1 MLARSDIP
9 VGDAIRAFAE
19 HGISAAYLVPTPTG
33 LKKSILDAHEGIR
46 TFLKSQGIHEFDTQG
61 QGQTNKVVLPITLV
75 ETDSITTTTVS
86 LYRPETKSGDPRL
99 WISGLG
105 KYASAWNLIAILTGA
120 SGELFAVNCSDAS
133 IFATLANADSP
144 LGRLVRSKPT
154 NPVAN
159 ELREKLEA
167 IQELGFIQ
175 SQRSGPTGVGFTLES
190 LLGIAANTKRT
201 PDYKGIELKSGRRKS
216 VTAKGGQLSTLF
228 SKSPDKSRSSL
239 NAKATLATF
248 GYVQEGRLQ
257 LYCTVGPKPNT
268 LGLHSCLTNL
278 SDDYEIHGTPSG
290 AAQSIPV
297 NTWDT
302 ATLEARLMAKHPETF
317 WVDALTK
324 RDATGVE
331 SFHYVRATHTQKP
344 LVGNLATL
352 LELGTVT
359 MDYTLSERP
368 NGTIRDHGY
377 LFRMKPQDRGMLFP
391 SPAVYVL

>member
-1 MLARSDIP
+1 M
-9 VGDAIRAFAE
+9 
-19 HGISAAYLVPTPTG
+19 
-33 LKKSILDAHEGIR
+33 
-46 TFLKSQGIHEFDTQG
+46 
-61 QGQTNKVVLPITLV
+61 
-75 ETDSITTTTVS
+75 
-86 LYRPETKSGDPRL
+86 
-99 WISGLG
+99 
-105 KYASAWNLIAILTGA
+105 
-120 SGELFAVNCSDAS
+120 
-133 IFATLANADSP
+133 
-144 LGRLVRSKPT
+144 
-154 NPVAN
+154 
-159 ELREKLEA
+159 
-167 IQELGFIQ
+167 
-175 SQRSGPTGVGFTLES
+175 
-190 LLGIAANTKRT
+190 
-201 PDYKGIELKSGRRKS
+201 
-216 VTAKGGQLSTLF
+216 
-228 SKSPDKSRSSL
+228 
-239 NAKATLATF
+239 
-248 GYVQEGRLQ
+248 QEGRLQ